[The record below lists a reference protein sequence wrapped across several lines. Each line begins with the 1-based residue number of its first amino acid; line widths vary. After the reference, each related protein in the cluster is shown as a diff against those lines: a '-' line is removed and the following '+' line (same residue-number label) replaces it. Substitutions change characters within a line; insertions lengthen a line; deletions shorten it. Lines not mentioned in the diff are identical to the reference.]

1 MGYGMAMNIAT
12 KMPSSSSLI
21 ICDINQNAIDS
32 FISEASAKNVS
43 VTFASSPKEVAEQ
56 AEIILTSLP
65 AGPHVHKVFTDEST
79 GILAAAADKP
89 RLFLETSTIDV
100 PTSLEVLKAVTSKSS
115 QYKFLDSP
123 VSGGIPVAAAGKLSI
138 MCGGRKES
146 FDEAKP
152 ILDMFAVPEN
162 VFHCGE
168 AGAGLATKQINNY
181 IAFCSF
187 LALCEG
193 KSYHCSW
200 LGSVVIFH
208 RSQHRDS
215 LRP

>member
-1 MGYGMAMNIAT
+1 MAMNIAT
-12 KMPSSSSLI
+12 KIPSGSSLV
-21 ICDINQNAIDS
+21 ICDINQTAVDS
-32 FISEASAKNVS
+32 FMSEASSKGTS
-43 VTFASSPKEVAEQ
+43 VTSASTPKEVAEQ
-56 AEIILTSLP
+56 ADIILTSLP
-65 AGPHVHKVFTDEST
+65 AGPHVHKVFTDPST
-79 GILAAAADKP
+79 GILSAASDKAK
-89 RLFLETSTIDV
+89 LFLETSTIDV

-115 QYKFLDSP
+115 QYRFLDSP

-138 MCGGRKES
+138 MCGGKKDV

-152 ILDMFAVPEN
+152 VLDMFAVPEN

-193 KSYHCSW
+193 KSSPSSYLLLSIDLH
-200 LGSVVIFH
+200 
-208 RSQHRDS
+208 
-215 LRP
+215 

>member
-12 KMPSSSSLI
+12 KIPAGSSLI
-21 ICDINQNAIDS
+21 ICDINHDAVES
-32 FISEASAKNVS
+32 FKLEASSKGAS
-43 VTFASSPKEVAEQ
+43 VTSASTPKEVTEQ

-65 AGPHVHKVFTDEST
+65 AGPHVHKVFTDPST
-79 GILAAAADKP
+79 GILSAAADKP

-115 QYKFLDSP
+115 EYKFLDSP

-138 MCGGRKES
+138 MCGGKKDV
-146 FDEAKP
+146 FNEAKP

-162 VFHCGE
+162 VFYCGE

-193 KSYHCSW
+193 RCPTAKLSM
-200 LGSVVIFH
+200 SVLTFS
-208 RSQHRDS
+208 RS
-215 LRP
+215 